1 MSVYECQ
8 QCNLV
13 PMLLHSRGVAPPAR
27 LAVSTTRAMKVGGVL
42 SSGGKIT
49 RHRVSIDSLPM
60 GHHTNMTE
68 NQQRTKQT
76 IDLLPD
82 RGN

>member
-49 RHRVSIDSLPM
+49 RHRVSIDSLPV

-68 NQQRTKQT
+68 HQQS
-76 IDLLPD
+76 
-82 RGN
+82 